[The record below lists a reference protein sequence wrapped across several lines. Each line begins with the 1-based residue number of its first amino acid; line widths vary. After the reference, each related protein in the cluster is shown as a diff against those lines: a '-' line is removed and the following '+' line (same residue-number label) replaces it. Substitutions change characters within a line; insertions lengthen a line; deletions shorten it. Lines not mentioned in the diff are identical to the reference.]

1 MYSSHARSRRAAPRS
16 AALRRAAPA
25 RRRVGTHVATAAAR
39 RSASQRCSVQAEA
52 YFARK
57 RAAAEA
63 EAAAARA
70 TSSAGVADALEARYP
85 ALKMDRPLKMEEQAR
100 GRAVMDCECTSSA
113 LNAHLLGASTRELL
127 ARSYL
132 KAPVGQELVVTS
144 AG

>member
-1 MYSSHARSRRAAPRS
+1 MRSHKKRARD
-16 AALRRAAPA
+16 LK
-25 RRRVGTHVATAAAR
+25 GTA
-39 RSASQRCSVQAEA
+39 QEKA

-113 LNAHLLGASTRELL
+113 
-127 ARSYL
+127 
-132 KAPVGQELVVTS
+132 
-144 AG
+144 